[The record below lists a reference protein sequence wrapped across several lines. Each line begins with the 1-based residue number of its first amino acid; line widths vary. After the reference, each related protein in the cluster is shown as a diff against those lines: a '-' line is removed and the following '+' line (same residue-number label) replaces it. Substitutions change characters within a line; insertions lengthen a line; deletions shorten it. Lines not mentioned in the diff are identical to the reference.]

1 MMELLELKVLCLAA
15 NALKRRVNAVILAA
29 VTLTLVTTD
38 R

>member
-1 MMELLELKVLCLAA
+1 MGLLELKDLYLAA

-29 VTLTLVTTD
+29 VTLTFATTD